1 MSLKEQLFIDLKS
14 AMKAKD
20 TLKKNTIQSVRTAV
34 LQIEKDEKVT
44 LSDDDVIGVFAS
56 QIKKRKSAL
65 PEFIKSGRDDLINE
79 LKTEIEILEA
89 YLPEQMSE
97 EEVTAMVVEVIQEVE
112 ASSMKDMGKVMQVM
126 SAKAKGRADNKL
138 ISQLVK
144 KQLT

>member
-34 LQIEKDEKVT
+34 LQIEKDDKVT
-44 LSDDDVIGVFAS
+44 LSNDDVIGVVAS

-65 PEFIKSGRDDLINE
+65 PDFIKSGRDDLINE
-79 LKTEIEILEA
+79 LKTEIKILEE

-97 EEVTAMVVEVIQEVE
+97 EEVAIMVTEAIGEVE
-112 ASSMKDMGKVMQVM
+112 ATSMKDMGKVMQVM
-126 SAKAKGRADNKL
+126 SEKAKGRADNKL